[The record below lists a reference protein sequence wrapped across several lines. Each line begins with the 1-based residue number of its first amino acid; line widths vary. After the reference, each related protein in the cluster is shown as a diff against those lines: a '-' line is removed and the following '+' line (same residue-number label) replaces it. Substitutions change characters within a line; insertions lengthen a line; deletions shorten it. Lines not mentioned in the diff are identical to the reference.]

1 MMELLC
7 NLAWAAV
14 TFSLWSCW
22 FVRRRQARAISARVS
37 PLPAIAVQLISLAA
51 LTAILLPVIS
61 ITDDLQAAN
70 NPAEVERGAG
80 KRDHIFS
87 WQQAYHGAPGV
98 AAMVVPSLRLALLTG
113 LSLMPADSAVPARG
127 TAHLL
132 APWSRPPPAA

>member
-7 NLAWAAV
+7 NLAWAAI
-14 TFSLWSCW
+14 TFAFWSCW
-22 FVRRRQARAISARVS
+22 FVRRRQARPVSARVS

-80 KRDHIFS
+80 KRDHLSSFE
-87 WQQAYHGAPGV
+87 QAHQGV
-98 AAMVVPSLRLALLTG
+98 SGVVALVVSGLRPALLTRF
-113 LSLMPADSAVPARG
+113 SLMPADSAVPTHG

>member
-7 NLAWAAV
+7 NLAWVAV
-14 TFSLWSCW
+14 TIALWSCW
-22 FVRRRQARAISARVS
+22 FVRRRSARIS
-37 PLPAIAVQLISLAA
+37 PLPAIAAQIISLAA

-70 NPAEVERGAG
+70 NPAEVERSAG
-80 KRDHIFS
+80 KRDHLFS
-87 WQQAYHGAPGV
+87 FQQAHHGAPGTIALAV
-98 AAMVVPSLRLALLTG
+98 PCLRPSLLARFSVLPT
-113 LSLMPADSAVPARG
+113 DSAVPAQG